1 MCMDSKINGD
11 QFFNTWALMT
21 GILQILDYNLNVNQ
35 ISNDEI
41 LKHLQL
47 QDKIINEEINTKLY
61 KIIEQNELIIKLLNT
76 TNDGCG
82 GNDCN
87 NADNTI

>member
-1 MCMDSKINGD
+1 MCMDSKVNGD

-61 KIIEQNELIIKLLNT
+61 KIIKQNDLIIKLLNT

>member
-1 MCMDSKINGD
+1 MCMDSKVNGD

-61 KIIEQNELIIKLLNT
+61 KIIKQNEIILKII
-76 TNDGCG
+76 NDKCS
-82 GNDCN
+82 GNECN
-87 NADNTI
+87 NADTTI

>member
-1 MCMDSKINGD
+1 MDSKVNGD
-11 QFFNTWALMT
+11 QFFNTWALIT

-61 KIIEQNELIIKLLNT
+61 KIIKQNELIIKLLNT
-76 TNDGCG
+76 TNDGRG
-82 GNDCN
+82 GNECN

>member
-1 MCMDSKINGD
+1 MCMDSKVNGD
-11 QFFNTWALMT
+11 HFFNTWALMT

-61 KIIEQNELIIKLLNT
+61 KIIKQNELIIKLLNT

>member
-1 MCMDSKINGD
+1 MDSKVNGD
-11 QFFNTWALMT
+11 QFFNTWALIT

-61 KIIEQNELIIKLLNT
+61 KIIEQNEIILKKI
-76 TNDGCG
+76 DDKCG
-82 GNDCN
+82 GNECN
-87 NADNTI
+87 NADTAI

>member
-1 MCMDSKINGD
+1 MRMDSKVNGD
-11 QFFNTWALMT
+11 QFFNTWALIT

-61 KIIEQNELIIKLLNT
+61 KIIKQNELIIKLLNT
-76 TNDGCG
+76 TNDGCE

>member
-1 MCMDSKINGD
+1 MDSKVNGD
-11 QFFNTWALMT
+11 QFFNTWALIT

-61 KIIEQNELIIKLLNT
+61 KIVEQNELIIKLLNT

-82 GNDCN
+82 GNECN

>member
-1 MCMDSKINGD
+1 MCMDSKVNGD

-61 KIIEQNELIIKLLNT
+61 KIVEQNELIIKLLNT

>member
-1 MCMDSKINGD
+1 MDSKVNGD

-61 KIIEQNELIIKLLNT
+61 KIIKQNDLIIKLLNT

>member
-1 MCMDSKINGD
+1 MDSKVNGD

-61 KIIEQNELIIKLLNT
+61 KIVEQNELIIKLLNT

>member
-1 MCMDSKINGD
+1 MDSKINGD

-61 KIIEQNELIIKLLNT
+61 KIIEQNEIILKIINDKCSGNECNKADT
-76 TNDGCG
+76 T
-82 GNDCN
+82 
-87 NADNTI
+87 I

>member
-1 MCMDSKINGD
+1 MDSKVNGD

-47 QDKIINEEINTKLY
+47 QDKIINEKINTKLY
-61 KIIEQNELIIKLLNT
+61 KIIEQNEIILKII
-76 TNDGCG
+76 NDKCS
-82 GNDCN
+82 GNECN
-87 NADNTI
+87 NADTTI

>member
-1 MCMDSKINGD
+1 MDSLLLLNIIANVA
-11 QFFNTWALMT
+11 QL
-21 GILQILDYNLNVNQ
+21 LDYNLNVNQ

-61 KIIEQNELIIKLLNT
+61 KIIEQNEIILKII
-76 TNDGCG
+76 NDKCS
-82 GNDCN
+82 GNECN
-87 NADNTI
+87 NADTTI

>member
-1 MCMDSKINGD
+1 MDSKVTGD

-61 KIIEQNELIIKLLNT
+61 KIIKQNELIIKLLNT
-76 TNDGCG
+76 TNDGCV